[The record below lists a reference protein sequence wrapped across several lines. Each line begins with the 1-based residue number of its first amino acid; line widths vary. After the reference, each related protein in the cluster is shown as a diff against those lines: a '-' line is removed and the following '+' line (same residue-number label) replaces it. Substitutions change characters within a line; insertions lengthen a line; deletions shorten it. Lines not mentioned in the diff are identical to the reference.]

1 MMAEQKDND
10 NIKPVVSDSTP
21 IIVPKK
27 GAPYWLV
34 GVLALTVI
42 GMGAWLLKTKL
53 GNSSTTSKQTTLV
66 APTPPVAAGENQP
79 KSTTNPSTAPAAKTT
94 EVGTAG
100 SSGIGVEIDHTVRDL
115 MADVA
120 CRTMYMSQNP
130 ATTAATVA
138 YGDYNGDKV
147 EDELIGLTLDG
158 TGKYGVG
165 CVYTVKSGS
174 LSLLWKTPEAD
185 SMMKSMLSNASTSD
199 TIKYFG
205 VSPSYSGPTAA
216 ATPDTTYTYK
226 WSGNAFFKQ

>member
-1 MMAEQKDND
+1 MMAEEKDND
-10 NIKPVVSDSTP
+10 SLKPVASESAP
-21 IIVPKK
+21 IVIPKK

-34 GVLALTVI
+34 AVLALMVV
-42 GMGAWLLKTKL
+42 GMGAWLLQTKS
-53 GNSSTTSKQTTLV
+53 NSSTTPNKEMTSVSPAT
-66 APTPPVAAGENQP
+66 PVAIGEND
-79 KSTTNPSTAPAAKTT
+79 TNPKNPSKTNPVVKAD

-100 SSGIGVEIDHTVRDL
+100 SSGVGVEIDHTVRDL

-130 ATTAATVA
+130 ATTEATVA

-174 LSLLWKTPEAD
+174 LSLLWKTPETD
-185 SMMKSMLSNASTSD
+185 SMMKSVLSNGATAN

-226 WSGNAFFKQ
+226 WSGNAFVKQ

>member
-1 MMAEQKDND
+1 MMVEERDDIGVKPNVPEIAPND
-10 NIKPVVSDSTP
+10 M
-21 IIVPKK
+21 PKK

-34 GVLALTVI
+34 GVLALIVV
-42 GMGAWLLKTKL
+42 GMGVWLIKL
-53 GNSSTTSKQTTLV
+53 RPNSSSATRKQTTI
-66 APTPPVAAGENQP
+66 ASPASPVASGENQP
-79 KSTTNPSTAPAAKTT
+79 KATTPVAKTPET
-94 EVGTAG
+94 GTAG

-130 ATTAATVA
+130 ATTEATVA
-138 YGDYNGDKV
+138 YGDYNGDKI

-165 CVYTVKSGS
+165 CVYTVKAGS

-185 SMMKSMLSNASTSD
+185 SMMKTTLSNGSPSD

-205 VSPSYSGPTAA
+205 VSPTFSGPTAA
-216 ATPDTTYTYK
+216 AIPDTTYTYK